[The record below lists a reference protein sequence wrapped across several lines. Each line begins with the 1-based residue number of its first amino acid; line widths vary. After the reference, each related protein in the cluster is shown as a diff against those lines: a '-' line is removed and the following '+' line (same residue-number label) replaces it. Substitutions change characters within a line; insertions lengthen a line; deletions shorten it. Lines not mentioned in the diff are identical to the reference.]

1 MAQKIF
7 VAHAHE
13 DRGLLPAVEHTLRER
28 GIVTA
33 KDTIMDAESEIH
45 EQKNIREMIKNQIS
59 SASMVVIIHSENSE
73 GSGWVNYEAGMAA
86 ALEKPIIVAGRGIGK
101 SLLFTKSL
109 GDIAKVQFIE
119 IEEIR

>member
-1 MAQKIF
+1 MAERIF

-13 DRGLLPAVEHTLRER
+13 DRILVPAVEHTLRER

-33 KDTIMDAESEIH
+33 KDTIMDPELEIDVR
-45 EQKNIREMIKNQIS
+45 KNMREMIKDQIS
-59 SASMVVIIHSENSE
+59 SASMVVIILSENSE

-101 SLLFTKSL
+101 SRLFAKSL
-109 GDIAKVQFIE
+109 GDVEKVQFIE
-119 IEEIR
+119 IEEMR